1 MKLRDKAAI
10 NFVKTG
16 STSERLQQIMRV
28 RGISQAELAR
38 KVNLS
43 RGAISNYLSGRYEP
57 KTEILY
63 LLAKALDC
71 SFVWLHG
78 YNAPMEESESIDTE
92 NIEDQEN
99 PWEIAML
106 DEFNKLDS
114 DHQLIAA
121 HWVKVFA
128 ENKNSPSEFV
138 LTEGFNEMSAIKK
151 ELILFADELNDEQ
164 AALALRVLKSIVG
177 EPE

>member
-1 MKLRDKAAI
+1 MKIRDNSVN
-10 NFVKTG
+10 NFEKTG
-16 STSERLQQIMRV
+16 STSERLQQIMRI

-38 KVNLS
+38 KVGLS

-78 YNAPMEESESIDTE
+78 YNAPMEESESIDSDDL
-92 NIEDQEN
+92 EDQEN

-106 DEFNKLDS
+106 DEFNKLDV
-114 DHQLIAA
+114 DHQILAA
-121 HWVKVFA
+121 HWVKDFA
-128 ENKNSPSEFV
+128 ENKNSPSELV
-138 LTEGFNEMSAIKK
+138 LTKGEIELLELFRLIPEEDQPRVINMIK
-151 ELILFADELNDEQ
+151 
-164 AALALRVLKSIVG
+164 AALG
-177 EPE
+177 M

>member
-1 MKLRDKAAI
+1 MKIRDKAVS
-10 NFVKTG
+10 NFEKTG
-16 STSERLQQIMRV
+16 STSERLQQIMRI

-71 SFVWLHG
+71 SFAWLHG
-78 YNAPMEESESIDTE
+78 YNAPMEEPESIDSDE
-92 NIEDQEN
+92 FEDQEN

-106 DEFNKLDS
+106 DEFNKLDV
-114 DHQLIAA
+114 DRQIIAA
-121 HWVKVFA
+121 HWVKGLA
-128 ENKNSPSEFV
+128 EKENSPSEIA
-138 LTEGFNEMSAIKK
+138 LTEGEKDLLELFRLIPADQQPVVLAMIK
-151 ELILFADELNDEQ
+151 
-164 AALALRVLKSIVG
+164 AALGKK
-177 EPE
+177 

>member
-1 MKLRDKAAI
+1 MKIKKSAVS
-10 NFVKTG
+10 NFEKTG
-16 STSERLQQIMRV
+16 STSERLQQIMRI

-38 KVNLS
+38 KVSLS

-78 YNAPMEESESIDTE
+78 YNAPMEKSEFIDSDVLD
-92 NIEDQEN
+92 DQEN

-106 DEFNKLDS
+106 DEFNKLDV
-114 DHQLIAA
+114 DHQIIAA
-121 HWVKVFA
+121 HWVKDFA
-128 ENKNSPSEFV
+128 ENKSSPDELQ
-138 LTEGFNEMSAIKK
+138 LTEGEKAML
-151 ELILFADELNDEQ
+151 ELFRLVPEDKQQLVIQ
-164 AALALRVLKSIVG
+164 MIRAALST
-177 EPE
+177 P